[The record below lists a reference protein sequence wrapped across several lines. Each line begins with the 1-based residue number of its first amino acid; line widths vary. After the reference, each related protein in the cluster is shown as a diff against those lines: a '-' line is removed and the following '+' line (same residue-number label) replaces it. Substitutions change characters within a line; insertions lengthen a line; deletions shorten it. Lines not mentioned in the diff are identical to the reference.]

1 MGIMII
7 HERDRDEETERD
19 THTYREEG
27 RERRKERKVDYKGRE
42 GVLILQIVSRLAELS
57 MP

>member
-7 HERDRDEETERD
+7 HERDRDKETERD

-27 RERRKERKVDYKGRE
+27 RERRREREVDYKGRE
-42 GVLILQIVSRLAELS
+42 GVLILQIVSSLAELS